1 MTVID
6 NWNVFFPQSKYGFES
21 RQKSASSIW
30 GKIILTWSSDPF
42 LIVIY
47 YIKWVSTFGHLVDCV
62 FRSLRFIFF
71 PDIKLRHHSILCII
85 YPWIIWRTPFVLQ
98 PAEVVEEEVPAT
110 RGSEDEPKAKK
121 VKWTNKTRTLVLSS
135 RGIGHR
141 GRHLLQDVQSM
152 MPHSKSDSKMQKKE
166 SLFSVNEI
174 AEMKNCDKCLL
185 FEGRK
190 GKDLFMWLA
199 NVARGPSV
207 KFEVGRKILLY
218 LLLIFIHLSLL

>member
-1 MTVID
+1 MKVTI
-6 NWNVFFPQSKYGFES
+6 NLCPNF
-21 RQKSASSIW
+21 
-30 GKIILTWSSDPF
+30 
-42 LIVIY
+42 
-47 YIKWVSTFGHLVDCV
+47 HLGVCLKTIC
-62 FRSLRFIFF
+62 F
-71 PDIKLRHHSILCII
+71 K
-85 YPWIIWRTPFVLQ
+85 
-98 PAEVVEEEVPAT
+98 PAEVVEDEVPAT

-207 KFEVGRKILLY
+207 KFEVGRQIFTVPFFLLFY
-218 LLLIFIHLSLL
+218 LFIDSINEKETKNGST